1 MGYLTKILRT
11 RLKLVMRTKPSIKRT
26 DKANAKEA
34 ARYKSGP
41 NRDDMTTRRVVAA
54 KRARRA
60 KRDASTMMDGGKVEG
75 YKKGGKIDG
84 VAMKGKTKGR
94 MCKMAIARTSMGSQ
108 LSWKQGEVT
117 ECQKKYA
124 SPIENTQ
131 NSGEEVSS
139 C

>member
-1 MGYLTKILRT
+1 MGLFDQDIANSSKISDED
-11 RLKLVMRTKPSIKRT
+11 KAKYKAVT

-60 KRDASTMMDGGKVEG
+60 KVEG

-84 VAMKGKTKGR
+84 IAMKGKTKGR
-94 MCKMAIARTSMGSQ
+94 MC
-108 LSWKQGEVT
+108 
-117 ECQKKYA
+117 
-124 SPIENTQ
+124 
-131 NSGEEVSS
+131 
-139 C
+139 

>member
-1 MGYLTKILRT
+1 MGLFDQNMADSS
-11 RLKLVMRTKPSIKRT
+11 KLSDE
-26 DKANAKEA
+26 DKAKYKAAMEARDAKEA

-84 VAMKGKTKGR
+84 IAMKGKTKGR
-94 MCKMAIARTSMGSQ
+94 MC
-108 LSWKQGEVT
+108 
-117 ECQKKYA
+117 
-124 SPIENTQ
+124 
-131 NSGEEVSS
+131 
-139 C
+139 

>member
-1 MGYLTKILRT
+1 MGLFDQDIANSSKISDED
-11 RLKLVMRTKPSIKRT
+11 KAKYKAAT

-75 YKKGGKIDG
+75 YKKGGKLEMVKKDGKSVPAFAADGVGEYGKMNMGGMMGYKKGGKIDG
-84 VAMKGKTKGR
+84 IATKGKTKGR
-94 MCKMAIARTSMGSQ
+94 MC
-108 LSWKQGEVT
+108 
-117 ECQKKYA
+117 
-124 SPIENTQ
+124 
-131 NSGEEVSS
+131 
-139 C
+139 

>member
-1 MGYLTKILRT
+1 MGLFDQDIANSSKISDED
-11 RLKLVMRTKPSIKRT
+11 KAKYKAAT

-60 KRDASTMMDGGKVEG
+60 KRDASTMIDGGKVEG

-84 VAMKGKTKGR
+84 IAMKGKTKGR
-94 MCKMAIARTSMGSQ
+94 MC
-108 LSWKQGEVT
+108 
-117 ECQKKYA
+117 
-124 SPIENTQ
+124 
-131 NSGEEVSS
+131 
-139 C
+139 

>member
-1 MGYLTKILRT
+1 MGLFDQDIANSSKISDED
-11 RLKLVMRTKPSIKRT
+11 KAKYKAAT

-75 YKKGGKIDG
+75 YKKGGKLEMVKKDGKSVPAFAADGVGKMNMGGMMGYKKGGKIDG
-84 VAMKGKTKGR
+84 IATKGKTKGR
-94 MCKMAIARTSMGSQ
+94 MC
-108 LSWKQGEVT
+108 
-117 ECQKKYA
+117 
-124 SPIENTQ
+124 
-131 NSGEEVSS
+131 
-139 C
+139 